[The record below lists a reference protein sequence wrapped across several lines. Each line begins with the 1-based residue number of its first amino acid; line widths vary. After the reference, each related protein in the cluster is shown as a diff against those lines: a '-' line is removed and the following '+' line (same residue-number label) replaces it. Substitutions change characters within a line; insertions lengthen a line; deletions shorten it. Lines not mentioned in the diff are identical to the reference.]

1 MDKLPRKDRGSPM
14 SKHEPTSNPALMRV
28 IVWMST
34 YQIQKYVSESE
45 SKQLKSVPDNLIWT
59 EFRSP
64 DGLSVAAGYENDPTH
79 SLVRGYF
86 IMKNPF
92 ETSNSPQIVQTYTV
106 ETCPCWGEDLKCP
119 DCDGGG
125 NIEIDLLALAKANL
139 RNL

>member
-1 MDKLPRKDRGSPM
+1 MDKLPRKDRGAM
-14 SKHEPTSNPALMRV
+14 DKHEPTSNPALLRV

-34 YQIQKYVSESE
+34 YQVDKYVAESN
-45 SKQLKSVPDNLIWT
+45 SKQLKNIAENLIWT

-64 DGLSVAAGYENDPTH
+64 DGLSVAAGYEDDPSH

-92 ETSNSPQIVQTYTV
+92 EPSDHPQIVQTYTV
-106 ETCPCWGEDLKCP
+106 EICHCWGEDTACP

-125 NIEIDLLALAKANL
+125 YIEIDLFALAKANL

>member
-1 MDKLPRKDRGSPM
+1 MDKLPGKDRGSPM

-64 DGLSVAAGYENDPTH
+64 DEVIG
-79 SLVRGYF
+79 
-86 IMKNPF
+86 
-92 ETSNSPQIVQTYTV
+92 
-106 ETCPCWGEDLKCP
+106 
-119 DCDGGG
+119 
-125 NIEIDLLALAKANL
+125 
-139 RNL
+139 